1 MDGKN
6 YLNSVLK
13 EFGKLKDLGDRSFAQ
28 IKDEDFF
35 WQPSEDSNSIAII
48 IRHISG
54 NMHSRW
60 TDFLTTDGEKES
72 RKRDEEFERL
82 FYTDK
87 DDILSRWES
96 GWKCLF
102 GAIEA
107 LTPED
112 LGKTVYIR
120 SEAHTVI
127 EAINRQL
134 THIGYHIGQIVYL
147 AKYRGRA
154 GWGSLS
160 IPRPGEKKF

>member
-1 MDGKN
+1 MDGKS
-6 YLNSVLK
+6 YLNNVLK
-13 EFGKLKDLGDRSFAQ
+13 EFGKLKDLGDKSFAQ

-48 IRHISG
+48 IRHVSG
-54 NMHSRW
+54 NMLSRW

-102 GAIEA
+102 GAIES

-120 SEAHTVI
+120 
-127 EAINRQL
+127 
-134 THIGYHIGQIVYL
+134 
-147 AKYRGRA
+147 K
-154 GWGSLS
+154 
-160 IPRPGEKKF
+160 

>member
-1 MDGKN
+1 MDGKS
-6 YLNSVLK
+6 YLNNVLK
-13 EFGKLKDLGDRSFAQ
+13 EFGKLKDLGDKSFAQ

-48 IRHISG
+48 IRHVSG
-54 NMHSRW
+54 NMLSRW

-102 GAIEA
+102 GAIES

-120 SEAHTVI
+120 KEAHTVI

-134 THIGYHIGQIVYL
+134 THIGYHIGQIV
-147 AKYRGRA
+147 
-154 GWGSLS
+154 
-160 IPRPGEKKF
+160 